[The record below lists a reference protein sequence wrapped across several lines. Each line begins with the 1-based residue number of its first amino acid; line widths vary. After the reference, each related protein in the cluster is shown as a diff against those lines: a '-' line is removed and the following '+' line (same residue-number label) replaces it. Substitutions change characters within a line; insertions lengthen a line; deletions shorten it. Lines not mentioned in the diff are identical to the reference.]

1 MHLDGPVKPGH
12 DNGVQQKPG
21 SNAIAERAYFSV
33 ALEARHSKCR
43 FGREA

>member
-21 SNAIAERAYFSV
+21 SNAIAKRAYLLRR
-33 ALEARHSKCR
+33 AEARHLSADLR
-43 FGREA
+43 GA